1 MPRGRVIQRATPT
14 RAMARENGGVDDRGG
29 ASKGRQGPAGSS
41 ADSSRGVLSRLTM
54 LQPTLRAPGLRL
66 SGYILD
72 HAADVMHMSIT
83 EVADAASVSEA
94 YVVKLAHDLGLKGFQ
109 DLKIAL
115 ARELVEPV
123 KFIHEDVQPGDDAA
137 TVIRK
142 VFQSDLQ
149 ALTDTLHV
157 LDAQAMQRAVE
168 LILSAER
175 VEFYGIGSAGP
186 VAVDLYYRMLR
197 IGLPCAVLIDSH
209 MQAVSAALTGPT
221 VAVVVIS
228 HSGSTRETVDAM
240 RIAKEAG
247 ARTICV
253 TNFGKSPIQAY
264 TDVALY
270 TAAAETTFRTE
281 AMTSRIAEL
290 SVVDTLYVC
299 CALAN
304 FDRSVDNIARTA
316 DALSVKRL

>member
-1 MPRGRVIQRATPT
+1 MPRRQAVQRATAAT
-14 RAMARENGGVDDRGG
+14 VRENEVIDGQMNGQP
-29 ASKGRQGPAGSS
+29 KGRQGPAGSS
-41 ADSSRGVLSRLTM
+41 ADSGRGVLSRLTM
-54 LQPTLRAPGLRL
+54 LRPTLRAPGLRL

-83 EVADAASVSEA
+83 EVAEAAGVSEA

-115 ARELVEPV
+115 AREIVEPV

-149 ALTDTLHV
+149 ALADTLKV
-157 LDAQAMQRAVE
+157 LDATAMQRAVE
-168 LILSAER
+168 LILTAER
-175 VEFYGIGSAGP
+175 VEFYGIGSAAP

-197 IGLPCAVLIDSH
+197 IGLPCTVSTDSH
-209 MQAVSAALTGPT
+209 MQAVSAALTGPH

-240 RIAKEAG
+240 RLAKEAG

-304 FDRSVDNIARTA
+304 FERSLDNIARTA